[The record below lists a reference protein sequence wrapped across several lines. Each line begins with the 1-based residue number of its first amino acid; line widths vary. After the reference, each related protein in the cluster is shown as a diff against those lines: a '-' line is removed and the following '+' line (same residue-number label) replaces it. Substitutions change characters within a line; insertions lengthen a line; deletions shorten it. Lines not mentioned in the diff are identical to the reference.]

1 VLQRAM
7 TSGAGVLRSASSL
20 ADTAS
25 VLASLSSVVH
35 PEVRNLVVVGLAVVL
50 AASAR
55 EESRGA
61 HNRTDFPAV
70 DDARFCR
77 RLVIA

>member
-1 VLQRAM
+1 
-7 TSGAGVLRSASSL
+7 
-20 ADTAS
+20 
-25 VLASLSSVVH
+25 VLASLSSAVH

-50 AASAR
+50 AASGR